1 MIFQNELSH
10 NHLAI
15 NNHNGYEYEQCYL
28 SDGNEGA
35 AIAQSGTKNNIYE
48 HYDKYIVKKALAEF
62 KMKEAQCLGDVKQ
75 LLKLGQEYLPYIIK
89 AADLKPTDGYKFIP
103 IVEQGSLMIAEVK
116 LDVNEQGKLDKDN
129 MGRIYVLNNDGTTA
143 PMFMTW
149 VDLNDRNFFDG
160 LNDGLAGESSQLID
174 GVKEM
179 LEHPIDTVKS
189 LSGLISDIY
198 NDPALLKRI
207 SKEKLSEWEDQLK
220 IFETGNDYQRGK
232 ANGEL
237 IVDVLATFSG
247 VGLDEKL
254 ASEVPKMAKLEKI
267 FSADEIV
274 VRPTKVIEGSG

>member
-1 MIFQNELSH
+1 
-10 NHLAI
+10 
-15 NNHNGYEYEQCYL
+15 
-28 SDGNEGA
+28 
-35 AIAQSGTKNNIYE
+35 
-48 HYDKYIVKKALAEF
+48 
-62 KMKEAQCLGDVKQ
+62 
-75 LLKLGQEYLPYIIK
+75 
-89 AADLKPTDGYKFIP
+89 
-103 IVEQGSLMIAEVK
+103 
-116 LDVNEQGKLDKDN
+116 
-129 MGRIYVLNNDGTTA
+129 
-143 PMFMTW
+143 
-149 VDLNDRNFFDG
+149 
-160 LNDGLAGESSQLID
+160 
-174 GVKEM
+174 M

-232 ANGEL
+232 TNGEL

-274 VRPTKVIEGSG
+274 VRPTKVIEGSDKAEVKIFEKNSDHIFRDEEGHFKNDTLENRNLLLKTASDKANYLGTDEFGNEWYGKVTDDGKQIWAQVRNGEIRNGELNETPKSFDSETSLSNPE